1 MTRQGLREF
10 QFPGT
15 PAITP
20 EFQTS
25 LQDAIHEP
33 HQAARDRIIRSLAAG
48 FYPAQK
54 RGSRRLSS
62 CCSTARLYVNP
73 TLGKVRPW
81 LNRCKHKLCPFCARA
96 RSATVAAD
104 LLGILKGMRHPRMM
118 VLTVKSTSRV
128 LSDQLVALRRAFSR
142 LRRLP
147 DWKTRV
153 AGGAYT
159 LEITVNRTSGLWH
172 PHLHIIYDGEFFP
185 HKLLQRHWH
194 EVTGG
199 SRVVW
204 VSDVKNMPGVAN
216 ELAKYIGK
224 VQHLDK
230 LTDQQIRDYTLAVN
244 GSRMVQTFGT
254 SHGIIAKDV
263 DTQEE
268 PAPGQYTISIPRLA
282 YLAGKGHKT
291 PLAILPH
298 IARRWP
304 VFASYVWHQH
314 PQLEPEEHVVLR
326 QARALARIRGHA
338 PPSRAASVVTVS
350 EELLDNQLMALFV
363 SFHQQDQDH
372 QYDWDENW
380 STPE

>member
-1 MTRQGLREF
+1 MTQQHLPPF
-10 QFPGT
+10 SP
-15 PAITP
+15 PARHAHAP

-33 HQAARDRIIRSLAAG
+33 HQEARDRIIRSLAAG
-48 FYPAQK
+48 FYSAQK
-54 RGSRRLSS
+54 RGARRLSS
-62 CCSTARLYVNP
+62 CSSTARLYVNP

-96 RSATVAAD
+96 RSATVALD

-118 VLTVKSTSRV
+118 VLTVKSTTRE
-128 LSDQLVALRRAFSR
+128 LTDQLVALRRAFSK

-147 DWKTRV
+147 DWKARV

-159 LEITVNRTSGLWH
+159 LEVTVNRTTGLWH

-194 EVTGG
+194 DVTGG
-199 SRVVW
+199 SKVVW
-204 VSDVKNMPGVAN
+204 VADVKNMPGVAN

-230 LTDQQIRDYTLAVN
+230 LTDHQIRDYTLAVN

-263 DTQEE
+263 DTQDE
-268 PAPGQYTISIPRLA
+268 PAADQYTISIPRLA
-282 YLAGKGHKT
+282 YLARKEHKT

-304 VFASYVWHQH
+304 VFASYIWHQH
-314 PQLEPEEHVVLR
+314 PQLEPEEHVILR

-338 PPSRAASVVTVS
+338 PPSPAANVVTAN
-350 EELLDNQLMALFV
+350 EEHLDNQLMALFV
-363 SFHQQDQDH
+363 AFHAEDEAH
-372 QYDWDENW
+372 EYDWDEFW